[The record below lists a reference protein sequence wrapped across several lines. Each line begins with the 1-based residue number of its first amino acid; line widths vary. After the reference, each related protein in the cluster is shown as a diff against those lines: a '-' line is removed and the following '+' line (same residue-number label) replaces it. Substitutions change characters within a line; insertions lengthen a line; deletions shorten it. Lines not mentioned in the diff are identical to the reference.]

1 MTCVSRCQP
10 RLDKEALGA
19 ACIAADNCLA
29 NRCEVKLGCDQP
41 YCNCTQMLFVDILFV
56 AFSVFFYFWTP
67 KIMVAAHWG
76 DLTVHS
82 WRPSECK
89 LRKLFLLHFSIP
101 YRITYHF
108 TDVAQFFWLTLQ
120 SKAHVIRRHGS

>member
-10 RLDKEALGA
+10 RLDKEAVG
-19 ACIAADNCLA
+19 
-29 NRCEVKLGCDQP
+29 V
-41 YCNCTQMLFVDILFV
+41 VDILFV
-56 AFSVFFYFWTP
+56 AFSVSFYFWTP
-67 KIMVAAHWG
+67 KIMVAAYWG

-89 LRKLFLLHFSIP
+89 LRKLFLLYFSIP

-108 TDVAQFFWLTLQ
+108 TDVAQIFWLILQ
-120 SKAHVIRRHGS
+120 SKAYVIRRHES